1 MGSDI
6 SNSIITSAA
15 IIFVLL
21 AGNHAQVGL
30 FRILPVNVLGIDVYL
45 FCYAAD
51 RVSFRSRFLSWYS
64 LTLHCGNQAPLYNVN
79 KYLLSTVFFNSMP
92 FTDGWVTN
100 YFPLPLRRIKHFRSF
115 FTIPE
120 GMSIL
125 LCMYI
130 HE

>member
-6 SNSIITSAA
+6 SDSIITSAG

-51 RVSFRSRFLSWYS
+51 RVSFRSRFLSWCS
-64 LTLHCGNQAPLYNVN
+64 LTLHWKSGSAL
-79 KYLLSTVFFNSMP
+79 
-92 FTDGWVTN
+92 
-100 YFPLPLRRIKHFRSF
+100 
-115 FTIPE
+115 
-120 GMSIL
+120 
-125 LCMYI
+125 
-130 HE
+130 